1 MIVFIFDSSVSLQGA
16 ACTRTVA
23 AAATLELRCRVVVVV
38 RGGRRLGDCPSFGR
52 IVVIVVVVAALMR
65 QLCM

>member
-16 ACTRTVA
+16 ACTRAV

-52 IVVIVVVVAALMR
+52 IVVIVVVAALMR

>member
-16 ACTRTVA
+16 ACTRAV
-23 AAATLELRCRVVVVV
+23 AAATLELRCRVVVV